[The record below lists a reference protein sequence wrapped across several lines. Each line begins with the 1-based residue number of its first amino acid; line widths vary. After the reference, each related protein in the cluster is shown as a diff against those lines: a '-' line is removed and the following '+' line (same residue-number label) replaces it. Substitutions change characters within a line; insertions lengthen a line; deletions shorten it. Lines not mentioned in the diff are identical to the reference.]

1 MAKVDPVYSN
11 LPTSADVDYS
21 PLGGTVGVE
30 QADVDN
36 IVAVTTPEAIAAMKD
51 GIGPNGTSDGENKE
65 NAVLDHCRKRNLGL
79 I

>member
-11 LPTSADVDYS
+11 LPTTAVVDYS
-21 PLGGTVGVE
+21 PLGGSVGVE
-30 QADVDN
+30 QSDVDN
-36 IVAVTTPEAIAAMKD
+36 IVAVTSSEAITAMKE
-51 GIGPNGTSDGENKE
+51 GIGPDGTSTGENNE

>member
-1 MAKVDPVYSN
+1 MAKVDPVYTN

-21 PLGGTVGVE
+21 PLGGKVGIE
-30 QADVDN
+30 QSDIDN
-36 IVAVTTPEAIAAMKD
+36 IAAVTTDDAITAMRD
-51 GIGPNGTSDGENKE
+51 GIGPDGTSTGENQE